1 MPVTALPFGRLRWRV
16 IVNIVSN
23 AGYDPAIMDK
33 IFYAAS
39 GFAMQRLALKITPK
53 CKIFYLFFL

>member
-1 MPVTALPFGRLRWRV
+1 MIF
-16 IVNIVSN
+16 N
-23 AGYDPAIMDK
+23 AEYNSAGMDK